1 MSAATSITPTSGCDT
16 RSVRLE
22 RVMGCRGG
30 LSVTAARDVDVLVA
44 AAADRLRHLERC
56 WSRFLPD
63 SDISRLNR
71 SPGRPVTVDPSTITL
86 IIAMAAGARSTAGAF
101 DPTLLVALVGL
112 GYGPSWAPTVGGD
125 AVVTHHDPLRWID
138 DTLIDGDRATVVL
151 ADGVQLDP
159 GAIGKGLAADLVAE
173 ELMERGA
180 TAATVAVGGDVRV
193 TAPSVV
199 GVNGSDRRHLDQ
211 IALAGGGV
219 ATSGTSRRWIAPD
232 GENVHHVLDPL
243 TGRPLSRSADGDAV
257 QVTVAASSAAHAE
270 VHATSVLVDPSDRRI
285 GALDELGVG
294 VLVLDVRGN
303 RRDNSSWRRLRRS
316 GGDVVRDVA
325 GAA

>member
-1 MSAATSITPTSGCDT
+1 MSAATPVTESACDT
-16 RSVRLE
+16 RSIRLE
-22 RVMGCRGG
+22 RIMGCRAE
-30 LSVTAARDVDVLVA
+30 LTVTAAREVDLLVA

-71 SPGRPVTVDPSTITL
+71 SRGRPVIVDQSTITL
-86 IIAMAAGARSTAGAF
+86 IMAMATGARATAGAF

-112 GYGPSWAPTVGGD
+112 GYGPSWATPVGSD
-125 AVVTHHDPLRWID
+125 AVVTHLDRLRWID
-138 DTLIDGDRATVVL
+138 DTLIDRGRATVVL
-151 ADGVQLDP
+151 PDGTMLDP
-159 GAIGKGLAADLVAE
+159 GAIGKGLGADLVAE
-173 ELMERGA
+173 ELIERGA
-180 TAATVAVGGDVRV
+180 SAATVAVGGDVRV

-199 GVNGSDRRHLDQ
+199 RVHGPDRRPLDQ

-232 GENVHHVLDPL
+232 GEGVHHVLDPL
-243 TGRPLSRSADGDAV
+243 TRRPLSRSADGDAV

-270 VHATSVLVDPSDRRI
+270 VHATSVLVDPSDHRI
-285 GALDELGVG
+285 GALDALGVG
-294 VLVLDVRGN
+294 VLVVDVSGN
-303 RRDNSSWRRLRRS
+303 RRDNASWRRLRRS
-316 GGDVVRDVA
+316 DAGLVRDVA